1 MSCGVYFKS
10 LTSFSKVTVR
20 EYYRGFFAKVN
31 IMLPYGNIQYY
42 KPGEKAGIFPYGN
55 KAWSPPSTH
64 SCPTKKKLEALNY
77 PVGMTRLDLTLK
89 ITGVDGSESTERPTM
104 ESDFKAIVITP
115 AQRLAI
121 LKALPSPLHFTLVLT
136 CAATAPRASEIL
148 ALRWSDLLWNE
159 GRIRVFK
166 TLGNRQGWRD

>member
-1 MSCGVYFKS
+1 M
-10 LTSFSKVTVR
+10 
-20 EYYRGFFAKVN
+20 
-31 IMLPYGNIQYY
+31 
-42 KPGEKAGIFPYGN
+42 
-55 KAWSPPSTH
+55 
-64 SCPTKKKLEALNY
+64 
-77 PVGMTRLDLTLK
+77 GMTRLDLTLK
-89 ITGVDGSESTERPTM
+89 ITGVDGSESTERPTV

-166 TLGNRQGWRD
+166 TLGKRQGWRD